1 MNAEIIWGA
10 AGLLLILADVV
21 FGTFFVMFLG
31 AGALI
36 TAALLWMG
44 IPLNNTMQWL
54 IFAAISGLGVLL
66 LRKKLM
72 QWFGPSTEDRFQEH
86 KGQPVLVTETVS
98 PGKSGKVKYR
108 GTEWQAATDENEE
121 LQAGEQA
128 IITHLNGIVVY
139 IGKK

>member
-31 AGALI
+31 AGALV

-44 IPLNNTMQWL
+44 VPLNNTLQWL
-54 IFAAISGLGVLL
+54 VFAAVSGFGVLL

-72 QWFGPSTEDRFQEH
+72 HWFGPSDEERFQEH
-86 KGQPVLVTETVS
+86 KGQPVLVVETVS
-98 PGKSGKVKYR
+98 PGKSGKIKYR

-121 LQAGEQA
+121 LQAGEPA
-128 IITHLNGIVVY
+128 IITHLDGIVVY
-139 IGKK
+139 IRKK

>member
-44 IPLNNTMQWL
+44 IPITNTMQWL

-86 KGQPVLVTETVS
+86 KSQPVLVTETVS

-108 GTEWQAATDENEE
+108 GTEWQAATEENEE

-128 IITHLNGIVVY
+128 IITHLDGIVVY